1 VEYVADSALT
11 GVINADKVVC
21 LHGADAF
28 TLTARALNSALDV
41 VGQGKS
47 IVYVACEG
55 DWQLSAILTQIK
67 AARRLTQAPGLFVLP
82 KAVNLLKPGN
92 VDLLAKIIAGKVG
105 HPDLI
110 VLDCLAYCFGA
121 DELNPDAMSRFLVGL
136 NRLQEITGAHI
147 LLLHRTGRAAVS
159 GSRSTAAPPTGMTLV
174 ASAA

>member
-1 VEYVADSALT
+1 VEFVADSALT
-11 GVINADKVVC
+11 GVITADKVVC

-41 VGQGKS
+41 VAQGKT

-67 AARRLTQAPGLFVLP
+67 TARHLSRVHGLFVLP
-82 KAVNLLKPGN
+82 RAVNLLKPGA
-92 VDLLAKIIAGKVG
+92 VDLLARIAAVKAG

-121 DELNPDAMSRFLVGL
+121 DELNPDAMRQFLAGL

-147 LLLHRTGRAAVS
+147 LLLHRTGRASVR
-159 GSRSTAAPPTGMTLV
+159 GSRSTAEPPGGMTLV
-174 ASAA
+174 AAA

>member
-1 VEYVADSALT
+1 MEYVADSALT
-11 GVINADKVVC
+11 GVITADKVVC

-41 VGQGKS
+41 AAQGKT

-55 DWQLSAILTQIK
+55 DWQLSAILTQAK
-67 AARRLTQAPGLFVLP
+67 AARHLTQVHGLFVLP
-82 KAVNLLKPGN
+82 KAVNLLKPGT
-92 VDLLAKIIAGKVG
+92 VDLLAKIVAGKVG

-121 DELNPDAMSRFLVGL
+121 DELNPDAMRQFLAGL

-147 LLLHRTGRAAVS
+147 LLLHRTGRASVR
-159 GSRSTAAPPTGMTLV
+159 GSRSTAEPPGGMTLV
-174 ASAA
+174 AAA